1 MQEVL
6 GLVPKADL
14 VELQAQVGQLHIPA
28 VPVAAE
34 VVRLLKHHRVEQEF
48 VRHHHHQI
56 LVFLTVAL
64 ALLAISEAPHQP
76 TCQGHILQLK
86 LVKPESVAE
95 AKVEVLEQDHQYI
108 LHLHLAV
115 E

>member
-14 VELQAQVGQLHIPA
+14 VDLQAQVGQLHIPA

-64 ALLAISEAPHQP
+64 ALLAISEAPHQHR
-76 TCQGHILQLK
+76 QGHILQLK